1 MKIWGEK
8 VPGPIAPKNAFVGLS
23 FARLC
28 RLPQQELCQTNKE
41 KKLFPM
47 SPFALLNCYIDE
59 SVQKNRSLTI

>member
-41 KKLFPM
+41 KNISDVTFC
-47 SPFALLNCYIDE
+47 SSELLY
-59 SVQKNRSLTI
+59 R